1 MYNSNMNSKTNKTV
15 KYPFKLKITLAN
27 FVLVLLFL
35 LTYVGITV
43 NQNQKEKEEYL
54 FDSIYNFTKGMT
66 ATVQND
72 FQLVATLSSMLIQLV
87 ETIDEGSLKSTLSTL
102 PMIKGFQSYKM
113 VSGQIYRVRSTGK
126 DFSIPDALLATSFA
140 KDQVDEFTALE
151 GNSSYV
157 WITCRKNIST
167 CNLIYADFQFAI
179 GAVDEDFA
187 KFEYIIV
194 DNERRS
200 IMKSFDHEGTN
211 LTKLLPEFNKMKFGD
226 DYAINEFN
234 INSEKF
240 LVSKTNLEIG
250 PATLYVVSPLKS
262 LAVQIKRV
270 VTDSLGVAGI
280 LLGLSLVLSVILSTL
295 FTKALNVLMDGVNV
309 VSTGNY
315 DIQVQSTTNDEFN
328 LLTSTFNS
336 MVRRIKENIIQLEKS
351 FRMEQE
357 IKLASLLQ
365 DSFMPS
371 GGFEDSHLKI
381 SGYYKPATECAGDM
395 WGFQPTPDKFIFF
408 IGDVTGHGLSSAIV
422 TAASSSVFTLMQDIA
437 KNDQTIYTDP
447 GKIFYFLNK
456 VISEIGGGKL
466 MMTCFVGIYD
476 IPKKK
481 LYFSNSSHDYPII
494 IKNSGEI
501 TPIMSKTDFRLGEK
515 PDPVFQSN
523 EMDLLPGDKIL
534 LYTDGLVENKNPQ
547 GKNFSE
553 GELFRLIKRQ
563 KTKLTMDVVLGAY
576 TNILQESIPQD
587 DLTVVLLEVK

>member
-1 MYNSNMNSKTNKTV
+1 MNTITNKAV
-15 KYPFKLKITLAN
+15 RYPFKLKITLAN

-43 NQNQKEKEEYL
+43 NQNQKDKEEYL
-54 FDSIYNFTKGMT
+54 FDSIYNFNKGMT
-66 ATVQND
+66 ATIQND

-87 ETIDEGSLKSTLSTL
+87 ETMDETSLKNSLSTL
-102 PMIKGFQSYKM
+102 PMIKGFQSYKKI
-113 VSGQIYRVRSTGK
+113 GGKIYRVRNTGR
-126 DFSIPDALLATSFA
+126 DFSIPEALLATSFE
-140 KDQVDEFTALE
+140 KDQVDEFSALE
-151 GNSSYV
+151 GNTSYV
-157 WITCRKNIST
+157 WITCRKNISI

-179 GAVDEDFA
+179 GSVDEDFS
-187 KFEYIIV
+187 KFEYILV
-194 DNERRS
+194 DRERRS
-200 IMKSFDHEGTN
+200 IMKAFDHDGTN
-211 LTKLLPEFNKMKFGD
+211 LTKLLPEFNNMKFGD

-234 INSEKF
+234 INEEKF

-250 PATLYVVSPLKS
+250 PATLYVVAPLKT

-270 VTDSLGVAGI
+270 ITDSLGVAGI

-315 DIQVQSTTNDEFN
+315 DVQVKSTTNDEFN

-336 MVRRIKENIIQLEKS
+336 MVKRIKENIIQLEKS

-371 GGFEDSHLKI
+371 GGHEDNAVKI
-381 SGYYKPATECAGDM
+381 SGYYRPATECAGDM
-395 WGFQPTPDKFIFF
+395 WGFQPSPDRFIFF

-437 KNDQTIYTDP
+437 KTDETIYSDP

-456 VISEIGGGKL
+456 VISEIGAGKL

-481 LYFSNSSHDYPII
+481 LFFSNSSHDYPII
-494 IKNSGEI
+494 LKADGEI
-501 TPIMSKTDFRLGEK
+501 SPIMSKTDFRLGER
-515 PDPVFQSN
+515 PDPLFQSN
-523 EMDLLPGDKIL
+523 SMDLSSGDRIL
-534 LYTDGLVENKNPQ
+534 LYTDGLVENKNQQ

-563 KTKLTMDVVLGAY
+563 KSKLSMDVILGAY
-576 TNILQESIPQD
+576 TNVLQDSTPQD
-587 DLTVVLLEVK
+587 DLTVVLLEIK

>member
-1 MYNSNMNSKTNKTV
+1 MNSKTNKTV